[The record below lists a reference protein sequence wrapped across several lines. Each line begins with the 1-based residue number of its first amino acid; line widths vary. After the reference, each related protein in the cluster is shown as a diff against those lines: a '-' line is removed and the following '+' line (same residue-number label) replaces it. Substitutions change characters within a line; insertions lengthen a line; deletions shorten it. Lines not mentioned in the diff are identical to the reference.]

1 MLVTEFSTGIVAAS
15 ERFDLFADA
24 TSRPH
29 MAYRLRSEDRH
40 DFRATAR
47 LLRLEGV
54 DICSHVNPHLELVR
68 TPKLVRQS
76 DPEIYTVHW
85 LIAGRGRLAQDGRDT
100 VFRPG
105 QFVLAHSSH
114 PLDLTM
120 DPAAGIWSSLILQ
133 CLRSRMPLP
142 ENMVRRLTAVPIPAQ
157 HGMSGVLSRW
167 LADLNT
173 RAGEFTPADIPT
185 LASVTLD
192 LLASALA
199 QCLEAED
206 ALTPEARRNALRAQ
220 ITTFVERHL
229 ADPHLTARTV
239 ADAHH
244 ISLRHLQH
252 LLAEDNTTP
261 AAWIRHRRLEHCRL
275 DLTNPHLSTRPI
287 HAIAARWGFANSAN
301 FARAFRTAYGIPPK
315 EYRALS
321 HSPGTVRGKTSA
333 VPAMTRTS

>member
-29 MAYRLRSEDRH
+29 MAYRLRSDDRH

-47 LLRLEGV
+47 LLRLGGV
-54 DICSHVNPHLELVR
+54 DICSHANPHLELAR

-85 LIAGRGRLAQDGRDT
+85 LISGKGRLAQDGRET

-114 PLDLTM
+114 PVDITM
-120 DPAAGIWSSLILQ
+120 NTTTGFWSSLILQ
-133 CLRSRMPLP
+133 CPRSRLPLP
-142 ENMVRRLTAVPIPAQ
+142 ENTVQRLTAVPIPAL
-157 HGMSGVLSRW
+157 HGMGGVLSRW
-167 LADLNT
+167 LADLNA
-173 RAGEFTPADIPT
+173 RAEEFTPADIPT

-192 LLASALA
+192 LLAATLA
-199 QCLEAED
+199 RCLEAEQS
-206 ALTPEARRNALRAQ
+206 LTPEAGRSALRAR
-220 ITTFVERHL
+220 ITTFVEQHL
-229 ADPHLTARTV
+229 ADAHLTPQTI

-252 LLAEDNTTP
+252 LLAEDDTTP
-261 AAWIRHRRLEHCRL
+261 AAWIRHRRLERCRL
-275 DLTNPHLSTRPI
+275 DLTNPRLSARPI
-287 HAIAARWGFANSAN
+287 HAVAARWGFRDPAYFSRL
-301 FARAFRTAYGIPPK
+301 FRATYGVRPG
-315 EYRALS
+315 EYR
-321 HSPGTVRGKTSA
+321 
-333 VPAMTRTS
+333 PAT